1 MTAGGF
7 AEMDTEATEQVFAAL
22 ETTGTALANDW
33 QGAQAA
39 IAAGEAGI
47 GGDEIARSFRIHY
60 DPARDTTHRTANRL
74 PQAIESLV
82 DSGRASALDYI
93 NADANAA
100 GRFRGLPPI
109 QGPR

>member
-7 AEMDTEATEQVFAAL
+7 AEMDTEATGQVLAAL
-22 ETTGTALANDW
+22 ETTGTTLANDW

-74 PQAIESLV
+74 PQAFESLV

-93 NADANAA
+93 NADARAA